1 MTKFIYSGS
10 PHVTGRRTTKGI
22 MLDVVIALL
31 PAAVV
36 GCVYFGWKALLIV
49 AISVITAV
57 LSEALYRMIF
67 NRETFKEAMRMD
79 LSSVVTGLLIGM
91 NLGVQ
96 VGWYVPVFAS
106 VFAIV
111 VTKMLFGGTGRN
123 LFNPAIAGRIF
134 VFISFLS
141 VMTKFDT
148 LPGGAELMGAT
159 PLANLL
165 TEGSAGVSNLDL
177 FLGRGV
183 AGCIGETCKAA
194 LIAGGLY
201 LVFRGVING
210 LYPLIYIAVAGLFTV
225 ALKGSFSYFLPTI
238 LSGGLML
245 GAIFMATDYVTTPDT
260 FWGNVLYFAM
270 LGFLTAGLR
279 LAAGIETVSFSI
291 LIMNLICPLIDR
303 FIVPRPFGTRREKKV
318 KEAKA

>member
-31 PAAVV
+31 PAAAV

-49 AISVITAV
+49 AISVFTAV
-57 LSEALYRMIF
+57 LSEVLYRMIF

-183 AGCIGETCKAA
+183 ARLHRRNLQSGSYRRRTLSRFQRRDKRTLSFDLHRGRRLVYGGFEGQLFLFSAHDFVRRSHAGRDFHGDRLRYDARHLLGQRALLCHAGFADCRLKAC
-194 LIAGGLY
+194 GGDRDG
-201 LVFRGVING
+201 F
-210 LYPLIYIAVAGLFTV
+210 
-225 ALKGSFSYFLPTI
+225 
-238 LSGGLML
+238 
-245 GAIFMATDYVTTPDT
+245 
-260 FWGNVLYFAM
+260 VLYSHYESYLSVDRQVYRAP
-270 LGFLTAGLR
+270 
-279 LAAGIETVSFSI
+279 SFR
-291 LIMNLICPLIDR
+291 NAQR
-303 FIVPRPFGTRREKKV
+303 
-318 KEAKA
+318 KEG

>member
-1 MTKFIYSGS
+1 MTKFVYSGA
-10 PHVTGRRTTKGI
+10 PHVTGRRTTRGI

-31 PAAVV
+31 PAAIV
-36 GCVYFGWKALLIV
+36 GCVYFGWKALLILC
-49 AISVITAV
+49 ISVVTSV
-57 LSEALYRMIF
+57 LSEVLYRMIF
-67 NRETFKEAMRMD
+67 NKETFKEAIRID
-79 LSSVVTGLLIGM
+79 LTSIVTGLLIGM

-96 VGWYVPVFAS
+96 VGWYVPVLAS

-111 VTKMLFGGTGRN
+111 VTKMIFGGTGRN

-141 VMTKFDT
+141 VMTKFET

-165 TEGSAGVSNLDL
+165 ADGSAGVSNLDL

-194 LIAGGLY
+194 LIAGGIY
-201 LVFRGVING
+201 LVARRVING
-210 LYPLIYIAVAGLFTV
+210 IYPLIYIAVAGLFTV
-225 ALKGSFSYFLPTI
+225 ALKGDFSYFLPTI

-245 GAIFMATDYVTTPDT
+245 GAIFMATDYVTTPNT
-260 FWGNVLYFAM
+260 FWGNIIYFVM
-270 LGFLTAGLR
+270 LGLLTAGLR
-279 LAAGIETVSFSI
+279 LAASIEVVSFSI
-291 LIMNLICPLIDR
+291 FIMNLICPLIDK
-303 FIVPRPFGTRREKKV
+303 FIVPKPFGKHGKNREK
-318 KEAKA
+318 EATA

>member
-31 PAAVV
+31 PAAAV

-49 AISVITAV
+49 AISVFTAV
-57 LSEALYRMIF
+57 LSEVLYRMIF

-183 AGCIGETCKAA
+183 AGCIGETCKLALIVGYIYLVVRRVIKWWQPLLYIVVTGLMTAA
-194 LIAGGLY
+194 LNAD
-201 LVFRGVING
+201 F
-210 LYPLIYIAVAGLFTV
+210 AF
-225 ALKGSFSYFLPTI
+225 FLPSI
-238 LSGGLML
+238 LSGGVMF
-245 GAIFMATDYVTTPDT
+245 GGIFMFTDYVTSPK
-260 FWGNVLYFAM
+260 GVYAQIVYYVVA
-270 LGFLTAGLR
+270 GILTAVLR
-279 LAAGIETVSFSI
+279 HFTHIEVVSFVI
-291 LIMNLICPLIDR
+291 VIMNLIVPLLDAYIR
-303 FIVPRPFGTRREKKV
+303 RKPFGYKREKKN
-318 KEAKA
+318 KEVSD